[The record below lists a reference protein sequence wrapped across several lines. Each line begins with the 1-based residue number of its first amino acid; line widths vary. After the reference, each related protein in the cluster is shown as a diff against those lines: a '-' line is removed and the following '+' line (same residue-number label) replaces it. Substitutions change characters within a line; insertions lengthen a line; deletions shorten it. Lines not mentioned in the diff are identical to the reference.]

1 MVGFMEAEENWKTK
15 ILIVGAIIGAI
26 TGMGAAYLLVQRAER
41 RGEHLKLGT
50 GEGIKLGMG
59 VLGLLRQVGELGE

>member
-1 MVGFMEAEENWKTK
+1 MEAEANWKTR
-15 ILIVGAIIGAI
+15 ILIVGAIIGAV

-41 RGEHLKLGT
+41 RGEQLKLGT

-59 VLGLLRQVGELGE
+59 VLGLLRQVGELGG